1 MSNKSTE
8 ANFHI
13 VTPQGG
19 VNQRDDV
26 ASLDEKT
33 FSNLEGI
40 RPTQTGLLERIPGK
54 AVLAK
59 YTDAIWGIT
68 QCWTPAGLIAGYSQ
82 YGSSLTYQPWTLTWN
97 PINVTIPPWLPVDP
111 TTNLTVPP
119 VDSSGNSPS
128 TDSSSGAAG
137 GTGQSARPHWI
148 WQTKT
153 LTINSNVQYK
163 GDITVYPINL
173 GRTTFPPGVT
183 AASFPGYAAP
193 LNATGNNYTSG
204 FNAALNQRASVSI
217 GAGPYPDKTYD
228 VVGGQTTTESH
239 NTFSLIIPEDN
250 AQVQLTYS
258 VYLSNGSKYSTVD
271 SWVSIS
277 TGNYNSKD
285 WIPMPYEQIIT
296 NTNTAIDKYKSSGVA
311 PTTATNGTYRAL
323 VMVYS

>member
-59 YTDAIWGIT
+59 YTDAIWGIA

-82 YGSSLTYQPWTLTWN
+82 YGGSLTYQPWTLTWN
-97 PINVTIPPWLPVDP
+97 PIDVTTPPWLPVDP
-111 TTNLTVPP
+111 VTNLTVQPT
-119 VDSSGNSPS
+119 DNSSSN
-128 TDSSSGAAG
+128 SSSGAAG
-137 GTGQSARPHWI
+137 GTGQNAKPHWV

-153 LTINSNVQYK
+153 LTLTNHIQYK
-163 GDITVYPINL
+163 GDTSVYPINL
-173 GRTTFPPGVT
+173 GTVTRPPGIT
-183 AASFPGYAAP
+183 PSLCPPYLAP
-193 LNATGNNYTSG
+193 LNNTGANSTYG
-204 FNAALNQRASVSI
+204 FRADLSQDASVSL
-217 GAGPYPDKTYD
+217 GAYHGTTPPTYS
-228 VVGGQTTTESH
+228 VVGDQITHENH
-239 NTFSLIIPEDN
+239 NTFSMTIPEDN
-250 AQVQLTYS
+250 AQIQL
-258 VYLSNGSKYSTVD
+258 KYSTYKENGD
-271 SWVSIS
+271 IISQTNSWVYIA
-277 TGNYNSKD
+277 TGNYNTSS
-285 WIPMPYEQIIT
+285 WLPAFQEQIVANSDT
-296 NTNTAIDKYKSSGVA
+296 SYEKYIYSRVEPTDGSGS
-311 PTTATNGTYRAL
+311 TYLAL